1 MYMNSVN
8 REGLITSPKHGLF
21 NNQLKY
27 TCIEL
32 NITREH

>member
-8 REGLITSPKHGLF
+8 REGVITSPKHGLF

-32 NITREH
+32 NSAWVH